1 MIALKTCL
9 AIVLGLAIALQLDWK
24 PSFGAILIVVLQTP
38 MQGATYKKGLL
49 YIAGTLSGAIT
60 GLTMVGLFVHDR
72 VSFIVALAL
81 VTGFGVY
88 RMQGSRDAYAWLIF
102 TVTSMLVGF
111 FSVQDPSSA
120 FSIAVMRSSTICLA
134 VVIAFLVHGILWPIR
149 AGKVYERQLHD
160 FLDGCRGL
168 VSLAVR
174 ALAGDAPDP
183 DVIRKAETAQIQAI
197 AAIPGTLD
205 AATADTERFRKFQAA
220 YQQLDSQLYDL
231 LLVILAV
238 HDGIASHHDGEPGK
252 SEISESDNI
261 RSKLEE
267 VEGQMEELVRDLALP
282 RDGTAGPR
290 EVDIHAKAGI
300 DQSAPIDTAFAA
312 MLSASVC
319 DLAKQVSKVR
329 STLAGVED
337 PLQAPA
343 PLPAAP
349 RTPFSLTGVKMR
361 KAAGSSL
368 VILLLGWFFIQTQW
382 PMGLML
388 SMVFASIAICLG
400 TLIPL
405 VVIRRQLLRSL
416 IIGPAIAA
424 PLYFGIMP
432 GIDQY
437 GQLIPWL
444 CLALFPLLYL
454 IASANPKTTIQYL
467 FSTIFVIALLSLDEE
482 SQSYSFSSFVNMWI
496 GLCGGFVGALAV
508 FGLFSSVVPEREFWK
523 QVRGFFTGCGQTMQS
538 LVRSPPWTPAG
549 ATVVKAQRQRWP
561 GLFKQLQT
569 WSAAIDYDR
578 VPERDRK
585 ATQALVES
593 IEHTALRLDA
603 VEHARRQPMGTLTE
617 SQREPLQRLYNACIE
632 AFLLIAS
639 SVGDQKPVPA
649 LPDTGSLVR
658 DLESRSEDFS
668 LMNESARLG
677 SLADAIRD
685 CRDKANSLDWE
696 AWNRN
701 YF

>member
-1 MIALKTCL
+1 MKHFLPKLDATNVLIALKTCL
-9 AIVLGLAIALQLDWK
+9 AIVIGLAIALQLDWK

-60 GLTMVGLFVHDR
+60 GLTMVGLFAHDR
-72 VSFIVALAL
+72 VAFIVAMAL

-88 RMQGSRDAYAWLIF
+88 RMQGSRYAYAWLIF

-120 FSIAVMRSSTICLA
+120 FSTAVMRSSTICLA

-168 VSLAVR
+168 VSLTVR

-183 DVIRKAETAQIQAI
+183 DVMRKAETAQMQAV
-197 AAIPGTLD
+197 AALSGTLD
-205 AATADTERFRKFQAA
+205 AATADTERFRRFQAG

-231 LLVILAV
+231 LLVILALPA
-238 HDGIASHHDGEPGK
+238 GSAIPAG
-252 SEISESDNI
+252 SDNI
-261 RSKLEE
+261 RSSLAA
-267 VEGQMEELVRDLALP
+267 VEAQMEELLRDLALP
-282 RDGTAGPR
+282 RDGTAVPIPTDAPVGA
-290 EVDIHAKAGI
+290 DI
-300 DQSAPIDTAFAA
+300 DQPA
-312 MLSASVC
+312 MLAAGVR
-319 DLAKQVSKVR
+319 DLAQQVSRVR
-329 STLAGVED
+329 ATVARVED
-337 PLQAPA
+337 PRQAPQ
-343 PLPAAP
+343 PLPETP
-349 RTPFSLTGVKMR
+349 REPFSLRSVKFR

-405 VVIRRQLLRSL
+405 VVIRRQLLRAL
-416 IIGPAIAA
+416 VIGAVIAA

-454 IASANPKTTIQYL
+454 IAVANPKTTIQYL
-467 FSTIFVIALLSLDEE
+467 FAAIFVIALLSLDEE
-482 SQSYSFSSFVNMWI
+482 GQSYSFSSFVNMWI
-496 GLCGGFVGALAV
+496 GLSGGFVGALAV
-508 FGLFSSVVPEREFWK
+508 VGLFSSVVPEREFWK
-523 QVRGFFTGCGQTMQS
+523 QVRAFFAGCGQSMQS
-538 LVRSPPWTPAG
+538 MVRSPPWTPAG

-561 GLFKQLQT
+561 GLFKQLQM
-569 WSAAIDYDR
+569 WSAAIDYDK
-578 VPERDRK
+578 VPDRDRQ
-585 ATQALVES
+585 AAQALIES
-593 IEHTALRLDA
+593 IEHAALRLDA
-603 VEHARRQPMGTLTE
+603 VEHARRQPPGTLAE
-617 SQREPLQRLYNACIE
+617 SQREPLQRLYNACVE
-632 AFLLIAS
+632 SFLLIAS
-639 SVGDQKPVPA
+639 SVGDQQPVPA
-649 LPDTGSLVR
+649 LPDTAGLVR
-658 DLESRSEDFS
+658 DLESRGENFRF
-668 LMNESARLG
+668 MNESAQLG

-685 CRDKANSLDWE
+685 CRDKANTLDWK